1 MLFFKRLNSAL
12 KDFRKQLAKYKQKAG
27 VSPGTHELPF
37 PATSLKLINEE
48 SDASSFTGSSC
59 SSHTTE
65 AGATPRGSFHTHEAP
80 AISGSSKKQSKS
92 TLVAAPSAHSEGSR
106 EETGGSRGNWVS
118 GENMRAKQS
127 QMQAR
132 NGGASVVA
140 KRDVSQFRSDAFPK
154 KGGSGSGKNS
164 DGRSGHSQGESMGLE
179 TGIIKVVKTG
189 SPRRS
194 KSHDAAGIRGLLN
207 GEGDEEKKTGKLT
220 KMFKRCVCTRP
231 FCAAAPR
238 AFRIDLGTNC
248 GLNYLILSR
257 LPASKHP
264 SRTPNPKP

>member
-12 KDFRKQLAKYKQKAG
+12 KDFRKQLAKYTQKAG
-27 VSPGTHELPF
+27 VSPGTHVSPF

-48 SDASSFTGSSC
+48 SDTFSFSGSSC

-65 AGATPRGSFHTHEAP
+65 AGATPRDEAP

-92 TLVAAPSAHSEGSR
+92 TLAAAPSAHSEGSR
-106 EETGGSRGNWVS
+106 EETGGSRGNWVN
-118 GENMRAKQS
+118 GENMRVKKS
-127 QMQAR
+127 QVQAR
-132 NGGASVVA
+132 NAGTSVVP

-164 DGRSGHSQGESMGLE
+164 DGRSGHSEGESMGLE

-207 GEGDEEKKTGKLT
+207 GEGDEEKKTGKLA
-220 KMFKRCVCTRP
+220 KLFKRCVCTRP

-238 AFRIDLGTNC
+238 AFRIDLGTNF

-264 SRTPNPKP
+264 SRTLNPKP